1 MDTSFTWKY
10 STAAAPALQLTQEGK
25 VLKAAVNTAPEGE
38 SGNESGG
45 VGGEEGSRATTPSTG

>member
-25 VLKAAVNTAPEGE
+25 VLKAAVNTAMRVKAAMNP
-38 SGNESGG
+38 
-45 VGGEEGSRATTPSTG
+45 VGLAAKKVAVLLP